1 MCHNVLDSGFSVWL
15 HSDLLQVFQ
24 QTAVAEVVNVAADE
38 HQVGV
43 DVVGH
48 ATMSWNYIAGRRDQG
63 ATSGKALLT
72 TLHQGTK
79 SETFKITHRRI

>member
-1 MCHNVLDSGFSVWL
+1 MDSGFSVWL

-24 QTAVAEVVNVAADE
+24 QTAVAEVVNVTADE

-48 ATMSWNYIAGRRDQG
+48 TAMSWDYIAGRRDQG
-63 ATSGKALLT
+63 ATFGKALLT

-79 SETFKITHRRI
+79 SEMRRILSDYMKDIG